1 MVAEIRKSLAGAI
14 FMAALTG
21 NACAAVISCPSVSDI
36 KQVPGEYGGFAYTAT
51 LPNGQKWTGENPMAD
66 EADLGRVV
74 FQEAYIVNAKNFVAC
89 DYVGKK
95 ASGMRMALKTA
106 SPIRPV
112 GAAWKWQKQA
122 DGTLLPHCVGPNP
135 SSYTHLNDPLKNQW
149 LTE

>member
-66 EADLGRVV
+66 EGRCCIN
-74 FQEAYIVNAKNFVAC
+74 QGRGEAVLTFTRN
-89 DYVGKK
+89 D
-95 ASGMRMALKTA
+95 MA
-106 SPIRPV
+106 V
-112 GAAWKWQKQA
+112 
-122 DGTLLPHCVGPNP
+122 TL
-135 SSYTHLNDPLKNQW
+135 
-149 LTE
+149 